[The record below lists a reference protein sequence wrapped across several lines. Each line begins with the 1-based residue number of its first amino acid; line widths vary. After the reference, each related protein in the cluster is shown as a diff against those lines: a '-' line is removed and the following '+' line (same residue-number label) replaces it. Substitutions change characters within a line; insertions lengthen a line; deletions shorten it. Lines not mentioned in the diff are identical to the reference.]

1 MTANFYKLTFLLC
14 ITSVTISSCNFSTD
28 QEAEKLVKA
37 QTAVEEATLDLGM
50 ARKDSSEFA
59 QYKIES
65 EKQLR
70 GNELLIADMKDK
82 MNSERKVS
90 MANYEKQLDSLE
102 LQNSRLR
109 NDMRMFNSESKAKWE
124 SFKKNFN
131 KELDSL
137 RKSISLLVERN
148 VKKGS

>member
-1 MTANFYKLTFLLC
+1 MFRPDCSGQYFSPAHRWKLNIELTQQFKKIIL
-14 ITSVTISSCNFSTD
+14 SRP
-28 QEAEKLVKA
+28 
-37 QTAVEEATLDLGM
+37 AVEAGENLG
-50 ARKDSSEFA
+50 F
-59 QYKIES
+59 
-65 EKQLR
+65 LP
-70 GNELLIADMKDK
+70 GDMKDK